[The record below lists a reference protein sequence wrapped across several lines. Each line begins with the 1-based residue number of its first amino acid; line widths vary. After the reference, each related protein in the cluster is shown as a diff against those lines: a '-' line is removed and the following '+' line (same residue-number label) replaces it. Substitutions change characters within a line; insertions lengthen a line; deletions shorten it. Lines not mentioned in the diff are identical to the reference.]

1 MRRPLA
7 LRALL
12 LAAAIAVCGH
22 ASAQTGQRV
31 AIKLGVSGRPDQA
44 SLELALRRG
53 YFEKQGLDIETVQA
67 TSGEEMVPSLAANKL
82 QVASGSPNAGLFN
95 ALNRGIDIRMVA
107 DFAHVGPKGDRTVSV
122 VARADLVDSGAI
134 KSPADLKGRS
144 IGYGPGAG
152 QISAILFDTL
162 FRQVGLSDKDVT
174 IRYLLFADS
183 LAAMGSK
190 SLDAA
195 FMVEPLVTVG
205 EQKNIARVV
214 IDAGSV
220 IPGAEL
226 SVFYFSPEFAR
237 DRDAATKFMV
247 GFLEGARDYYD
258 AFFLGKGKDDAITL
272 LTQYLPVKDPAL
284 WQTSHQYTD
293 LNGKFNVE
301 DIKRQAAFYTEE
313 GLVTG
318 PVPDIDKNV
327 DLSFSEAAVRILG
340 AR

>member
-1 MRRPLA
+1 M
-7 LRALL
+7 
-12 LAAAIAVCGH
+12 
-22 ASAQTGQRV
+22 AQTGQHV

-107 DFAHVGPKGDRTVSV
+107 DFAHVGPKGDHTVSV

-144 IGYGPGAG
+144 IAYGPGAG
-152 QISAILFDTL
+152 QISDILFGTL
-162 FRQVGLSDKDVT
+162 FRQAGFSGKDVT
-174 IRYLLFADS
+174 IRYLTFSDS

-205 EQKNIARVV
+205 EQKNIARMVV
-214 IDAGSV
+214 DAGSV

-226 SVFYFSPEFAR
+226 SVFYFSPEFAGNK
-237 DRDAATKFMV
+237 DAATRFMV

-258 AFFLGKGKDDAITL
+258 AFFLGKGKDEAIRL
-272 LTQYLPVKDPAL
+272 LVQYLPVKDPAL

-301 DIKRQAAFYTEE
+301 DIKRQAAFYKEE

-318 PVPDIDKNV
+318 PVPDIDKHV
-327 DLSFSEAAVRILG
+327 DTSFSEAAVRILG